1 MAKEPEQTSVQRRYS
16 GGQRV
21 YEKGINTTNCQGN
34 AKNHGDTSSHT
45 WWDGYDQKA
54 KCPLMGEWKKNAKQA
69 DAPKYS
75 SAT

>member
-1 MAKEPEQTSVQRRYS
+1 MAKEPEETSVQRRYS

-54 KCPLMGEWKKNAKQA
+54 K
-69 DAPKYS
+69 S
-75 SAT
+75 